1 MGEGQH
7 VGAIALLVLLATL
20 VLAPVLA
27 VILPSVRR
35 GLSCGH
41 FACGAVSEWAVRT
54 LQGGGAGVVCPQG
67 ASTKNPP
74 TETLSRGV

>member
-35 GLSCGH
+35 GLSCG
-41 FACGAVSEWAVRT
+41 T
-54 LQGGGAGVVCPQG
+54 LPVA
-67 ASTKNPP
+67 
-74 TETLSRGV
+74 R